1 MKTAYVLFFLEP
13 VTEKSP
19 TARQNIE
26 NTLNHVA
33 TKTGLKYSHV
43 VVILL
48 RKFSLST
55 YINGSL
61 EGVFYCF
68 NFDILLET
76 IMDIILSSSYHW
88 LGRTLRM
95 VCMEILQ
102 EKASKGHE
110 RQERKN

>member
-1 MKTAYVLFFLEP
+1 ML
-13 VTEKSP
+13 
-19 TARQNIE
+19 
-26 NTLNHVA
+26 
-33 TKTGLKYSHV
+33 
-43 VVILL
+43 
-48 RKFSLST
+48 SLSYCVSFLLLHILMEALT
-55 YINGSL
+55 
-61 EGVFYCF
+61 EHYCF

-110 RQERKN
+110 RQKRKN